1 VSAQEHVLRAPKEG
15 VVSAVK
21 GEVGEL
27 VKEGA
32 VLIEFEEDGEQE
44 K

>member
-1 VSAQEHVLRAPKEG
+1 MLRAPKEG

-32 VLIEFEEDGEQE
+32 VLIEFEEDGKQE